1 MMIKLY
7 YGSQIISSP
16 NQSEVLI
23 IDPGGRNPNEYST
36 LFFQKKKEDP
46 FVPED

>member
-1 MMIKLY
+1 MDL
-7 YGSQIISSP
+7 
-16 NQSEVLI
+16 
-23 IDPGGRNPNEYST
+23 GGRNPNEYST